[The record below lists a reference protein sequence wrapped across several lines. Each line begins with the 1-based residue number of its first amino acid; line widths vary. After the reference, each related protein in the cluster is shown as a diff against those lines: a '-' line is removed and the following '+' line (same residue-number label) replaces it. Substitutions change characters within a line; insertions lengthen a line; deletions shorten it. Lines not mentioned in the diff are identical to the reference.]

1 MIRPLLFVLCLLF
14 GLPSNALTPTQI
26 TALKNG
32 IVSIKSD
39 IYRSAYNTMGKS
51 HGTGFIVDKQK
62 GFVITNRHVVTA
74 RSVGTYELIFANGRE
89 VDAKLVYLDPW
100 HDFAFL
106 QVDPK
111 MIPVDSQALPLFE
124 KAQLDEEVF
133 IIGKNAGQDFSFQ
146 TGRISSLYEDMGH
159 LPNQSLRISL
169 NNRGGS
175 SGSPVFNLGGQ
186 VVGLIHSSDMDS
198 FGFALPIRPIKEA
211 LDILKQGK
219 TPARHHT
226 GALLTFYS
234 LDRAARY
241 MNFPAEKGKKYLE
254 KYPQSNNKI
263 LMVKEVFED
272 TPAVGVLEPGDLVWS
287 INGQEVGPHF
297 FDLEAIQNNA
307 STTVTY
313 GIYRH
318 GRYLEKTIGLYDLQQ
333 THINRMVLFGGAIF
347 YELNEGLRRALGA
360 SRQGVYVTNI
370 FPGSPFYQV
379 FPAIPGTEK
388 AFARITAVDGH
399 LINSLEELIK
409 ILPQVMGKRYIC
421 IEYCNYAVELSYDNF
436 PNFSRNKRILPIT
449 LDESQNK
456 AEVMTYNTTS
466 HSWDITPLG

>member
-1 MIRPLLFVLCLLF
+1 MNRIILLVLSLLYGF
-14 GLPSNALTPTQI
+14 PSNALTPVQI

-39 IYRSAYNTMGKS
+39 INRSAYSAMGKS

-62 GFVITNRHVVTA
+62 GFVVTNRHVVTVS
-74 RSVGTYELIFANGRE
+74 SVGTYELIFANGRE
-89 VDAKLVYLDPW
+89 VEAKLVYFDPW

-111 MIPVDSQALPLFE
+111 LIPESSQALPLLE

-146 TGRISSLYEDMGH
+146 TGRISSLYEDMGY

-175 SGSPVFNLGGQ
+175 SGSPVFNLEGQ

-211 LDILKQGK
+211 LATLNQAKVPLRQ
-219 TPARHHT
+219 HT

-234 LDRAARY
+234 LDRASKY
-241 MNFPAEKGKKYLE
+241 MKFPADKGKKYLE

-272 TPAVGVLEPGDLVWS
+272 TPAVGILEPGDLLWA
-287 INGQEVGPHF
+287 INGQEIGPNF
-297 FDLEAIQNNA
+297 FDLEAIQNKA

-313 GIYRH
+313 GIYRQ
-318 GRYLEKTIGLYDLQQ
+318 GKYLEKTIGLYDLHQ

-347 YELNEGLRRALGA
+347 YELNESLRRGLGA
-360 SRQGVYVTNI
+360 ARQGVFVTNI

-379 FPAIPGTEK
+379 FPPIPGTEK
-388 AFARITAVDGH
+388 TFVRITAIDRHPV
-399 LINSLEELIK
+399 NSLEDLIQALPK
-409 ILPQVMGKRYIC
+409 IMGKKYIC
-421 IEYCNYAVELSYDNF
+421 VEYCNYAVELSYDSF

-449 LDESQNK
+449 LDESQSK
-456 AEVMTYNTTS
+456 AEIMTYNPTT
-466 HSWDITPLG
+466 HTWVMTTLD